1 MFVSIL
7 LYQMEFTLPITV
19 IKIICP
25 GLVLRMTL
33 IWRVR
38 DDKMANAQGLKGWH
52 LSSYF

>member
-25 GLVLRMTL
+25 GLVLCVTL

-38 DDKMANAQGLKGWH
+38 ETAKWQMLRALKDGT
-52 LSSYF
+52 